1 VKAVQVADFMEHGS
15 PRVGLKVRVRVPS
28 AQQEKLGKQIV
39 GEFRSF
45 RAKGRRVL
53 VLLKVGSRLL
63 EFRPQDVLGEV
74 AAKRQTPTAAA
85 A

>member
-1 VKAVQVADFMEHGS
+1 MQNGS

-28 AQQEKLGKQIV
+28 ARREKLGAEVV

-45 RAKGRRVL
+45 HAQGRRVL

-63 EFRPQDVLGEV
+63 EFRPQDILGVV
-74 AAKRQTPTAAA
+74 ATAAA